1 MIPGVPGESFYL
13 AEAVRLLVAA
23 VLIVPSATMLGTI
36 FPSLLRSP
44 SLARPGR
51 ARLLG
56 LMNTGNALG
65 CLSGA
70 LLGVFVMI
78 PYMGSEASL
87 KAIVVLLVLGSM
99 VFLWRSPPEGPA
111 VVAAAT
117 LACATLFLASWW
129 HWDRALLTSGSN
141 IYFGRRPQAAVARS
155 PREQR
160 ADTCVRKMLYFREA
174 AQGGITTVVES
185 TTVRDGQP
193 VTTRTLLTNGKFEG
207 NDGGETQAQRG
218 VSIVPSQFVPGFERA
233 LLIGLGT
240 GQSAYALKQLGYREV
255 DVAEYAPGIA
265 EAAATYFTHL
275 NHAVLSDPSVRLVL
289 EDGRNLLLTDADRR
303 YDLITSE
310 ITSIWFAG
318 ATNVYAIEFY
328 ELAKRRLAPGGV
340 LQNWVQLHT
349 ISRAEIASAIAT
361 ARAVFRYVSFWNVGG
376 QGMFVAT
383 DHPQEIT
390 PERTAYLDGRLG
402 DPEAVAQV
410 ATDRLMSPAA
420 VDGMIA
426 ELHPVIN
433 TDHNRWIEYATPR
446 YNGTSH
452 DWKAENLAYF
462 ARP

>member
-1 MIPGVPGESFYL
+1 
-13 AEAVRLLVAA
+13 
-23 VLIVPSATMLGTI
+23 
-36 FPSLLRSP
+36 
-44 SLARPGR
+44 
-51 ARLLG
+51 
-56 LMNTGNALG
+56 
-65 CLSGA
+65 
-70 LLGVFVMI
+70 
-78 PYMGSEASL
+78 
-87 KAIVVLLVLGSM
+87 
-99 VFLWRSPPEGPA
+99 
-111 VVAAAT
+111 
-117 LACATLFLASWW
+117 
-129 HWDRALLTSGSN
+129 
-141 IYFGRRPQAAVARS
+141 
-155 PREQR
+155 
-160 ADTCVRKMLYFREA
+160 MLYFREA

-207 NDGGETQAQRG
+207 NDGGEMQAQRG

-383 DHPQEIT
+383 DRPQEIT

-402 DPEAVAQV
+402 DPEAVAKV
-410 ATDRLMSPAA
+410 ANDRLMSPAA
-420 VDGMIA
+420 VDAMIA